1 MSSQNSGALFFAGLV
16 MGGLVGAG
24 LALLLAPQ
32 SGEEIRS
39 QIRDKSFELKDG
51 AVESLAGAG
60 HRAQEQ
66 VAVWQEKGQEV
77 TEAISRSK
85 DSISQA
91 VSQSKDRV
99 VEAVGPNLSK

>member
-1 MSSQNSGALFFAGLV
+1 MSSQNRGALFFAGLV

-51 AVESLAGAG
+51 AVESIVEAG
-60 HRAQEQ
+60 HRAQER

-99 VEAVGPNLSK
+99 VEAVGPS